1 MLIQS
6 DIDSII
12 VLTINMKK
20 IRKSDY
26 YVSKKSFD
34 QFLNCKIKRRPQP
47 DKKGNTHTIYATLSD
62 DEKEKGMTYPRQI
75 GWGKEYFYDANRNK
89 LVPIENKPQQ

>member
-26 YVSKKSFD
+26 YVSKKSLN

-47 DKKGNTHTIYATLSD
+47 DKQGNTHVIYASLSD

-89 LVPIENKPQQ
+89 LIPIDNKQQQ